1 MNKTK
6 SIILNIIIIEI
17 TYLLFKIFETCFK
30 IWELLQL
37 EHFILWFNDGLI
49 FLKQFIHIK
58 YLSFLQQIS
67 QLNDLAILL
76 SLIL

>member
-49 FLKQFIHIK
+49 FLKQFKHIK
-58 YLSFLQQIS
+58 CVEKEFWKEESGTNFKL
-67 QLNDLAILL
+67 
-76 SLIL
+76 

>member
-37 EHFILWFNDGLI
+37 EHFIL
-49 FLKQFIHIK
+49 
-58 YLSFLQQIS
+58 
-67 QLNDLAILL
+67 
-76 SLIL
+76 